1 MHRVVKSH
9 LADFQAKFAVSN
21 QESRQFEA
29 FLNYVI
35 FRGHCA
41 EAIDPSTLIY
51 DGDDPGVDGVMIFID
66 DSYVSSIEE
75 VIEAMKDRRRDADV
89 TIVFTQAK
97 TSESW
102 SKSEINVFESAV
114 IDFLSESVMYPH
126 SEYMT
131 NAKEVFDEVLKHLG
145 KIKSGKPEVQ
155 AFFATTARESEDRE
169 ILAASNALSSSLDNL
184 GYFSKVDVLL
194 INRDTIV
201 EMWKAAEG
209 QVEATLKVIGNA
221 PFPRTKDIEEGYVV
235 TVHAKDFI
243 EHVLTDKNGKL
254 RQQIFEE
261 NVRDFIGLGGDV
273 NREMTETITDPIKQ
287 KRFGIL
293 NNGITMISPDV
304 RLGALEIFARDF
316 QIVNG
321 CQTSNI
327 LFEHR
332 DVISDDVTIMLK
344 IIETSDPAVVDD
356 IVRSTN
362 RQTKVDEDQFLATL
376 DAVKALERYFEARGK
391 DDDLGL
397 YFERRKNQFLSKE
410 NVKAIRVFD
419 IKELARCV
427 AAMFLDKPDIASR
440 YPNKLTGEL
449 RGQVFNKT
457 FLEEVFYTAAY
468 TSYKLKLHLGNA
480 RIDRAYS
487 KSRWHIMMAIKY
499 YVCGDKSFHLG
510 SQKIKSD
517 CKLIEEFIGS
527 GDDNTLK
534 IIKELC
540 SAIVDIDISR
550 DRLKGSV
557 LAAEV
562 KEKAL
567 LFRKA
572 NLIAKPSQG

>member
-9 LADFQAKFAVSN
+9 LNDFQNKFSVST

-41 EAIDPSTLIY
+41 EAVDPGTLIY

-66 DSYVSSIEE
+66 DAYVSSVEE
-75 VIEAMKDRRRDADV
+75 VVEAMSNRRRDADV

-114 IDFLSESVMYPH
+114 IDFLSESKNYPH

-155 AFFATTARESEDRE
+155 AFFATTARASEDRE
-169 ILAASNALSSSLDNL
+169 ILAAKNALAAALDNL
-184 GYFSKVDVLL
+184 GYFSKVDVSL

-201 EMWKAAEG
+201 EMWTAAEG

-235 TVHAKDFI
+235 TVQAKDFI
-243 EHVLTDKNGKL
+243 AHVLTDKNGKL
-254 RQQIFEE
+254 RQRIFEE

-273 NREMTETITDPIKQ
+273 NREMTETLSDPVKQ

-304 RLGALEIFARDF
+304 RLGALEIFIRDF

-332 DVISDDVTIMLK
+332 DLISDDVTIMLK
-344 IIETSDPAVVDD
+344 IIETSDPTVVDD

-376 DAVKALERYFEARGK
+376 DAVKALERYFEARAK

-410 NVKAIRVFD
+410 DVKAIRVFD

-449 RGQVFNKT
+449 RSQVFNKT

-499 YVCGDKSFHLG
+499 FVCGEKGLHLG
-510 SQKIKSD
+510 SQKIKVD
-517 CKLIEEFIGS
+517 CKAIEDFIGAS
-527 GDDNTLK
+527 DESTLK
-534 IIKELC
+534 TIKDLC
-540 SAIVDIDISR
+540 SAIVDIDVSR
-550 DRLKGSV
+550 DKLKGSV

-567 LFRKA
+567 AFRKA
-572 NLIAKPSQG
+572 TLVTKNS